1 LRERGEARKSFMTR
15 FLVRRCIEMVITLVL
30 ASGLLFAILN
40 LAPGGPFDASSRRIQ
55 DPTYLQNLNKLI
67 GLDKP
72 LHERYIAWVKGVA
85 RGDLGES
92 WTIARGQSVNKIIG
106 SRLPNTV
113 MLMTTGLVFSLL
125 IAIVIGTI
133 SAVRQYSLLDNVF
146 TAFSFFGI
154 SIPAFWFG
162 LIMLK
167 FFGLELKLFPVG
179 GLYTVGKQDDFL
191 DRLWH
196 LILPM
201 IVLSLLQVAQW
212 SRFLRSS
219 LLETLRQDYIRTARA
234 KGQVER
240 IVLFRHAFRNA
251 LIPLV
256 TVIALAIPTLFGG
269 AIFTETIFNWPGMGQ
284 LLIGAVGAL
293 DWPVAM
299 GVVIITA
306 GLTIVANFLA
316 DIAYVY
322 VDPRIRY

>member
-1 LRERGEARKSFMTR
+1 MTR
-15 FLVRRCIEMVITLVL
+15 FLVRRSIEMGITLVL
-30 ASGLLFAILN
+30 ASMLLFGILN
-40 LAPGGPFDASSRRIQ
+40 LAPGGPFDAQIAQSHVQ
-55 DPTYLQNLNKLI
+55 DPTYLERLNKMI

-72 LHERYIAWVKGVA
+72 VHERYLSWL
-85 RGDLGES
+85 GDVLHGSLGES
-92 WTIARGQSVNKIIG
+92 WSIARGQQVNVIIG
-106 SRLPNTV
+106 SRIPNTLL
-113 MLMTTGLVFSLL
+113 LMSTGLLFSLL
-125 IAIVIGTI
+125 IALVIGTI

-146 TAFSFFGI
+146 TAFAFFGI

-167 FFGLELKLFPVG
+167 FFGLQLRIFPVG
-179 GLYTVGKQDDFL
+179 GIYSVGHESDIL

-196 LILPM
+196 LVLPM

-219 LLETLRQDYIRTARA
+219 LLETLRQDYVRTARA

-240 IVLFRHAFRNA
+240 LVLMRHAMRNA

-256 TVIALAIPTLFGG
+256 TVIALAIPSLFGG
-269 AIFTETIFNWPGMGQ
+269 AIFTEYIFNWPGMGQ
-284 LLIGAVGAL
+284 LLVNAVL
-293 DWPVAM
+293 SVDWPVAM
-299 GVVIITA
+299 GLVIITA

-316 DIAYVY
+316 DVAYVI

>member
-1 LRERGEARKSFMTR
+1 MIR
-15 FLVRRCIEMVITLVL
+15 FLVRRTIEMGITLVL
-30 ASGLLFAILN
+30 ASVLLFGILN
-40 LAPGGPFDASSRRIQ
+40 LAPGGPFDARVAAAHIQ
-55 DPTYLQNLNKLI
+55 DPGYLDRLNHLI

-72 LHERYIAWVKGVA
+72 IHERYLSWVGNVM
-85 RGDLGES
+85 RGNLGES
-92 WTIARGQSVNKIIG
+92 WTMARGQTVNAIIG

-113 MLMTTGLVFSLL
+113 MLMTTGLLFSLL

-167 FFGLELKLFPVG
+167 FFGLELKIFPVG
-179 GLYTVGKQDDFL
+179 GVYTVGHQDDYL

-219 LLETLRQDYIRTARA
+219 LLETLRQDYVRTARA

-240 IVLFRHAFRNA
+240 LVLFRHAFRNA

-284 LLIGAVGAL
+284 LLIGAVNSL

-306 GLTIVANFLA
+306 GLTILANFVA
-316 DIAYVY
+316 DVAYVV

>member
-1 LRERGEARKSFMTR
+1 MTH
-15 FLVRRCIEMVITLVL
+15 FLVRRSFEMCITLVL
-30 ASGLLFAILN
+30 ASVLLFGILN
-40 LAPGGPFDASSRRIQ
+40 LAPGGPFDGRIASGHVT
-55 DPTYLQNLNKLI
+55 DPAYLERLNKLI

-72 LHERYIAWVKGVA
+72 LHERYLSWLGNLVHGS
-85 RGDLGES
+85 LGES
-92 WTIARGQSVNKIIG
+92 WSVARGQQVSSIIG
-106 SRLPNTV
+106 TRVPNTLL
-113 MLMTTGLVFSLL
+113 LMTTGLIFSLL

-133 SAVRQYSLLDNVF
+133 SAVRQYSIFDNLF

-167 FFGLELKLFPVG
+167 FFGLDLKIFPVG
-179 GLYTVGKQDDFL
+179 GIYSVGHENDPV

-219 LLETLRQDYIRTARA
+219 LLETLRQDYVRTARA
-234 KGQVER
+234 KGQKER
-240 IVLFRHAFRNA
+240 MVLFEHAFRNA

-284 LLIGAVGAL
+284 LLVNSVGSS
-293 DWPVAM
+293 DWPLAM

-306 GLTIVANFLA
+306 GLTILANFVA
-316 DIAYVY
+316 DIAYVV

>member
-1 LRERGEARKSFMTR
+1 MTR
-15 FLVRRCIEMVITLVL
+15 FLVRRSIEMGVTLVL
-30 ASGLLFAILN
+30 ASMLLFGILN
-40 LAPGGPFDASSRRIQ
+40 LAPGGPFDQTIATSHVQ
-55 DPTYLQNLNKLI
+55 DRTYLERLNKLI

-72 LHERYIAWVKGVA
+72 IHERYLIWVGNVLH
-85 RGDLGES
+85 GSLGES
-92 WTIARGQSVNKIIG
+92 WNIARGQQVNAIIG
-106 SRLPNTV
+106 TRLPNTV

-125 IAIVIGTI
+125 IAVVIGTV
-133 SAVRQYSLLDNVF
+133 SAVRQYSLLDNLF

-167 FFGLELKLFPVG
+167 FFGLELKIFPVG
-179 GLYTVGKQDDFL
+179 GLYSVGHQDDL
-191 DRLWH
+191 VDRLWH

-240 IVLFRHAFRNA
+240 LVLLRHAFRNA

-284 LLIGAVGAL
+284 LLVGAVGAQ

-306 GLTIVANFLA
+306 SLTILANFLA
-316 DIAYVY
+316 DVAYVV

>member
-1 LRERGEARKSFMTR
+1 LTR
-15 FLVRRCIEMVITLVL
+15 FLVRRSIEMGITLVL
-30 ASGLLFAILN
+30 ASMLLFGILN
-40 LAPGGPFDASSRRIQ
+40 LAPGGPFDAQIAQSHVQ
-55 DPTYLQNLNKLI
+55 DPTYLERLNKMI

-72 LHERYIAWVKGVA
+72 VHERYLTWLGNVL
-85 RGDLGES
+85 RGSLGES
-92 WTIARGQSVNKIIG
+92 WSIARGQPVNTIIG

-113 MLMTTGLVFSLL
+113 MLMTTGLIFSLL
-125 IAIVIGTI
+125 IALVIGTI
-133 SAVRQYSLLDNVF
+133 SAVRQYSLLDNLF

-179 GLYTVGKQDDFL
+179 GIYSVGHENDYV

-219 LLETLRQDYIRTARA
+219 LLETLRQDYVRTARA
-234 KGQVER
+234 KGATER
-240 IVLFRHAFRNA
+240 LVLLRHAMRNA

-284 LLIGAVGAL
+284 LLVNAVL
-293 DWPVAM
+293 SVDWPVAM

-306 GLTIVANFLA
+306 ALTIVANFLA
-316 DIAYVY
+316 DIAYVV

>member
-1 LRERGEARKSFMTR
+1 LTK
-15 FLVRRCIEMVITLVL
+15 FLVRRTLEMGITLVL
-30 ASGLLFAILN
+30 ASFLLFGILN
-40 LAPGGPFDASSRRIQ
+40 LAPGGPFDGRIAAGHVQ
-55 DPTYLQNLNKLI
+55 DPTYLDRLNKLI

-72 LHERYIAWVKGVA
+72 IHERYLVWVSNVL
-85 RGDLGES
+85 RGSLGDS
-92 WTIARGQSVNKIIG
+92 WAIARGQPVNTIIA

-113 MLMTTGLVFSLL
+113 MLMTTGLLFSFL
-125 IAIVIGTI
+125 IAIGIGTV
-133 SAVRQYSLLDNVF
+133 SAVRQYSVFDNVF

-167 FFGLELKLFPVG
+167 FFGLELKIFPVG
-179 GLYTVGKQDDFL
+179 GLYSVGKQDDLL

-219 LLETLRQDYIRTARA
+219 LLETLRQDYVRTARA
-234 KGQVER
+234 KGQIER
-240 IVLFRHAFRNA
+240 VVLFRHAFRNA

-256 TVIALAIPTLFGG
+256 TVVALAIPTLFGG

-284 LLIGAVGAL
+284 LLIGAVGAS

-306 GLTIVANFLA
+306 GLTIFANFVA
-316 DIAYVY
+316 DVAYVV

>member
-1 LRERGEARKSFMTR
+1 MTR
-15 FLVRRCIEMVITLVL
+15 FLVRRSIERAVTLVL
-30 ASGLLFAILN
+30 ASILLFGILN
-40 LAPGGPFDASSRRIQ
+40 LAPGGPFDARIASAHIQ
-55 DPTYLQNLNKLI
+55 DVTYLEKLNKLI

-72 LHERYIAWVKGVA
+72 IHERYLIWVSGVLH
-85 RGDLGES
+85 GNLGES
-92 WTIARGQSVNKIIG
+92 WTIARGQPVNSIIA

-167 FFGLELKLFPVG
+167 FFGLELKIFPVG
-179 GLYTVGKQDDFL
+179 GLYTVGHQDDYL

-201 IVLSLLQVAQW
+201 IVLSLLQVAPW

-234 KGQVER
+234 KGQTER
-240 IVLFRHAFRNA
+240 LVLFRHAFRNA
-251 LIPLV
+251 MIPLV
-256 TVIALAIPTLFGG
+256 TVIAIAVPTLFGG
-269 AIFTETIFNWPGMGQ
+269 AIFTGPIFNGPGLGQ
-284 LLIGAVGAL
+284 LPLGAAGAL

-299 GVVIITA
+299 AVVTITAVLTILANFVAALAYVII
-306 GLTIVANFLA
+306 
-316 DIAYVY
+316 
-322 VDPRIRY
+322 DPRIRY

>member
-1 LRERGEARKSFMTR
+1 MTR
-15 FLVRRCIEMVITLVL
+15 FLVRRTIEMGITLVL
-30 ASGLLFAILN
+30 ASVLLFGILN
-40 LAPGGPFDASSRRIQ
+40 LAPGGPFDARIAAAHIQ
-55 DPTYLQNLNKLI
+55 DPGYLDRLNHLI

-72 LHERYIAWVKGVA
+72 EHERYLIWIGNVLHGNL
-85 RGDLGES
+85 GDS
-92 WTIARGQSVNKIIG
+92 WTMARGQSVNSIIG

-154 SIPAFWFG
+154 SVPAFWFG

-167 FFGLELKLFPVG
+167 FFGLELKLFPIG
-179 GLYTVGKQDDFL
+179 GIYSVCKQDDIL
-191 DRLWH
+191 DRAWH

-234 KGQVER
+234 KGQIER
-240 IVLFRHAFRNA
+240 LVLFRHAFRNA
-251 LIPLV
+251 LIPLL
-256 TVIALAIPTLFGG
+256 TVIAIAIPGLFG
-269 AIFTETIFNWPGMGQ
+269 
-284 LLIGAVGAL
+284 
-293 DWPVAM
+293 
-299 GVVIITA
+299 
-306 GLTIVANFLA
+306 
-316 DIAYVY
+316 
-322 VDPRIRY
+322 

>member
-1 LRERGEARKSFMTR
+1 MTK
-15 FLVRRCIEMVITLVL
+15 FLVRRTIEMGITLVL
-30 ASGLLFAILN
+30 ASFLLFGILN
-40 LAPGGPFDASSRRIQ
+40 LAPGGPFDARIASGHVT
-55 DPTYLQNLNKLI
+55 DPAYIDRLNKMI

-72 LHERYIAWVKGVA
+72 IHERYLTWVSNVLQGS
-85 RGDLGES
+85 LGES
-92 WTIARGQSVNKIIG
+92 WSIARGLPVSTIIG

-113 MLMTTGLVFSLL
+113 MLMTTGLGFSLL
-125 IAIVIGTI
+125 IAIAIGTI
-133 SAVRQYSLLDNVF
+133 SAVRQYSVFDNVF

-167 FFGLELKLFPVG
+167 FFGLELKIFPVG
-179 GLYTVGKQDDFL
+179 GLYSVGKQGDVF

-196 LILPM
+196 LVLPM
-201 IVLSLLQVAQW
+201 IVISLLSVAQW

-219 LLETLRQDYIRTARA
+219 LLETLRQDYVRTARA
-234 KGQVER
+234 KGQIER

-256 TVIALAIPTLFGG
+256 TVIALAIPGLFGG

-284 LLIGAVGAL
+284 LLINAVGSS

-306 GLTIVANFLA
+306 GLTILANFLA
-316 DIAYVY
+316 DVAYVV

>member
-1 LRERGEARKSFMTR
+1 
-15 FLVRRCIEMVITLVL
+15 MVITLVL
-30 ASGLLFAILN
+30 ASVLLFGILN
-40 LAPGGPFDASSRRIQ
+40 LAPGGPFDARIAAGHIQ
-55 DPTYLQNLNKLI
+55 DTTYLQRLNKLI

-72 LHERYIAWVKGVA
+72 IHERYLNWVAGVLQ
-85 RGDLGES
+85 GNLGES

-133 SAVRQYSLLDNVF
+133 SATRQYSLLDNLF

-167 FFGLELKLFPVG
+167 FFGLELKIFPVG
-179 GLYTVGKQDDFL
+179 GVYSVGKQDDLL

-196 LILPM
+196 LLLPM
-201 IVLSLLQVAQW
+201 IVLSLLQVATW
-212 SRFLRSS
+212 SRYLRSS
-219 LLETLRQDYIRTARA
+219 LLETLRQDYVRTARA
-234 KGQVER
+234 KGQSER
-240 IVLFRHAFRNA
+240 VVLFGHAFRNA

-256 TVIALAIPTLFGG
+256 TVVALAVPTLFGG
-269 AIFTETIFNWPGMGQ
+269 AIFTETIFAWPGMGQ
-284 LLIGAVGAL
+284 LLIGAVNAL

-306 GLTIVANFLA
+306 GLTILANFLA
-316 DIAYVY
+316 DVAYVI

>member
-1 LRERGEARKSFMTR
+1 MTR
-15 FLVRRCIEMVITLVL
+15 FLVRRSIEMLVTLVL
-30 ASGLLFAILN
+30 ASMLLFAILN
-40 LAPGGPFDASSRRIQ
+40 LAPGGPFDARVTANRIQ
-55 DPTYLQNLNKLI
+55 DPTYLERLNKLI

-72 LHERYIAWVKGVA
+72 VHERYISWVQGVL
-85 RGDLGES
+85 RGNLGES
-92 WTIARGQSVNKIIG
+92 WTIARGQSVNTIIA

-113 MLMTTGLVFSLL
+113 MLMVSGLVFSLL
-125 IAIVIGTI
+125 IAIVVGTI
-133 SAVRQYSLLDNVF
+133 SAVRQYSVFDNVF

-154 SIPAFWFG
+154 SMPAFWFG

-167 FFGLELKLFPVG
+167 FFGLELHWFPIG
-179 GLYTVGKQDDFL
+179 GIYSVGKQNDFL
-191 DRLWH
+191 DRVWH
-196 LILPM
+196 LLLPM

-234 KGQVER
+234 KGAHDR
-240 IVLFRHAFRNA
+240 RVLFGHAFRNA

-256 TVIALAIPTLFGG
+256 TVVALAIPTLFGG
-269 AIFTETIFNWPGMGQ
+269 AVFTETIFAWPGMGQ
-284 LLIGAVGAL
+284 LLIGAVNSL

-306 GLTIVANFLA
+306 GLTIVANFVA

-322 VDPRIRY
+322 IDPRIRY

>member
-1 LRERGEARKSFMTR
+1 MTGY
-15 FLVRRCIEMVITLVL
+15 LVRRGIEMVVTFAL
-30 ASGLLFAILN
+30 ASVLLFGILN
-40 LAPGGPFDASSRRIQ
+40 LAPGGPFDARVAASHIQ
-55 DPTYLQNLNKLI
+55 DPTYLDRLNKLI

-72 LHERYIAWVKGVA
+72 VHERYIDWVRGVL

-92 WTIARGQSVNKIIG
+92 WTIARGQSVNTIIG
-106 SRLPNTV
+106 ARLPNTI
-113 MLMTTGLVFSLL
+113 MLMTSGLVFSLL
-125 IAIVIGTI
+125 IALVIGTI
-133 SAVRQYSLLDNVF
+133 SAVRQYSLIDNLF

-167 FFGLELKLFPVG
+167 FFGLELKIFPVG
-179 GLYTVGKQDDFL
+179 SIYTVGKQNDLL

-196 LILPM
+196 LVLPM
-201 IVLSLLQVAQW
+201 TVLSLLQVANW

-219 LLETLRQDYIRTARA
+219 LLETLRQDYVRTARA
-234 KGQVER
+234 KGQTER
-240 IVLFRHAFRNA
+240 LVLFRHAFRNA

-256 TVIALAIPTLFGG
+256 TVVALAIPTLFGG

-316 DIAYVY
+316 DVAYVY

>member
-1 LRERGEARKSFMTR
+1 MG
-15 FLVRRCIEMVITLVL
+15 ITLVL
-30 ASGLLFAILN
+30 ASVVLFAILN
-40 LAPGGPFDASSRRIQ
+40 LAPGGPFDNRIASGKVTDAAYMER
-55 DPTYLQNLNKLI
+55 LNKLI

-72 LHERYIAWVKGVA
+72 IHERYLTWLGNVLHGS
-85 RGDLGES
+85 LGES
-92 WTIARGQSVNKIIG
+92 WSVARGQSVSSIIG
-106 SRLPNTV
+106 TRVPNTLL
-113 MLMTTGLVFSLL
+113 LMTMGLIFSLL

-133 SAVRQYSLLDNVF
+133 SAVRQYSVFDNVF

-167 FFGLELKLFPVG
+167 FFGLDLKIFPVG
-179 GLYTVGKQDDFL
+179 GLYTVGHENDLL
-191 DRLWH
+191 DRAWH
-196 LILPM
+196 LLLPM

-212 SRFLRSS
+212 SRYLRSS
-219 LLETLRQDYIRTARA
+219 LLETLRQDYVRTARA
-234 KGQVER
+234 KGQKER
-240 IVLFRHAFRNA
+240 MVLFQHAFRNA

-284 LLIGAVGAL
+284 LLVNSVGSS
-293 DWPVAM
+293 DWPLAM

-306 GLTIVANFLA
+306 ALTILANFLA
-316 DIAYVY
+316 DIAYVV

>member
-1 LRERGEARKSFMTR
+1 MTR
-15 FLVRRCIEMVITLVL
+15 FLVRRSIEMGITLVL
-30 ASGLLFAILN
+30 ASMLLFGILN
-40 LAPGGPFDASSRRIQ
+40 LAPGGPFDARIAQSHIQ
-55 DPTYLQNLNKLI
+55 DVSYLDRLNKLI

-72 LHERYIAWVKGVA
+72 VHERYLIWLGGVLH
-85 RGDLGES
+85 GDLGTS
-92 WTIARGQSVNKIIG
+92 WTIARGQQVNTIIG
-106 SRLPNTV
+106 SRVPNTI

-125 IAIVIGTI
+125 IAIVIGTV
-133 SAVRQYSLLDNVF
+133 SALRQYSLLDNVF

-167 FFGLELKLFPVG
+167 FFGLELKIFPVG
-179 GLYTVGKQDDFL
+179 GIYSVGHENDYV

-234 KGQVER
+234 KGQIER
-240 IVLFRHAFRNA
+240 LVLFRHAFRNA

-256 TVIALAIPTLFGG
+256 TVIAIAVPTLFGG

-306 GLTIVANFLA
+306 ALTIFANFIA
-316 DIAYVY
+316 DVAYVI

>member
-1 LRERGEARKSFMTR
+1 MG
-15 FLVRRCIEMVITLVL
+15 ITLVL
-30 ASGLLFAILN
+30 ASFLLFGILN
-40 LAPGGPFDASSRRIQ
+40 LAPGGPFDARIASGHVT
-55 DPTYLQNLNKLI
+55 DPAYIDRLNKMI

-72 LHERYIAWVKGVA
+72 IHERYLTWVSNVLQGS
-85 RGDLGES
+85 LGES
-92 WTIARGQSVNKIIG
+92 WSIARGLPVSTIIG

-113 MLMTTGLVFSLL
+113 MLMTTGLGFSLL
-125 IAIVIGTI
+125 IAIAIGTI
-133 SAVRQYSLLDNVF
+133 SAVRQYSVFDNVF

-167 FFGLELKLFPVG
+167 FFGLELKIFPVG
-179 GLYTVGKQDDFL
+179 GLYSVGKQGDVF

-196 LILPM
+196 LVLPM
-201 IVLSLLQVAQW
+201 IVISLLSVAQW

-219 LLETLRQDYIRTARA
+219 LLETLRQDYVRTARA
-234 KGQVER
+234 KGQIER

-256 TVIALAIPTLFGG
+256 TVIALAIPGLFGG

-284 LLIGAVGAL
+284 LLINAVGSS

-306 GLTIVANFLA
+306 GLTILANFLA
-316 DIAYVY
+316 DVAYVV

>member
-1 LRERGEARKSFMTR
+1 MTR
-15 FLVRRCIEMVITLVL
+15 FLVRRTIEMAVTFVL
-30 ASGLLFAILN
+30 ASVLLFGILN
-40 LAPGGPFDASSRRIQ
+40 LAPGGPFDARIAASHIQ
-55 DPTYLQNLNKLI
+55 DTTYLDKLNKLI

-72 LHERYIAWVKGVA
+72 IHERYLTWVTGVIH
-85 RGDLGES
+85 GDLGDS

-106 SRLPNTV
+106 SRLPNTI

-125 IAIVIGTI
+125 IAIVIGTL
-133 SAVRQYSLLDNVF
+133 SAVRQYSILDNLF

-154 SIPAFWFG
+154 SVPAFWFG

-167 FFGLELKLFPVG
+167 FFGLELKIFPVG
-179 GLYTVGKQDDFL
+179 GVYSVGHENDFV
-191 DRLWH
+191 DRFWH

-201 IVLSLLQVAQW
+201 TVLSLLSVAQW

-240 IVLFRHAFRNA
+240 LVLFRHAFRNA

-256 TVIALAIPTLFGG
+256 TVVALAIPALFGG

-316 DIAYVY
+316 DVTYVV

>member
-1 LRERGEARKSFMTR
+1 MTR
-15 FLVRRCIEMVITLVL
+15 FLVRRTIEMGITLVL
-30 ASGLLFAILN
+30 ASVLLFGILN
-40 LAPGGPFDASSRRIQ
+40 LAPGGPFDARIAAAHIQ
-55 DPTYLQNLNKLI
+55 DPGYLDRLNHLI

-72 LHERYIAWVKGVA
+72 VHERYLDWVGNVLH
-85 RGDLGES
+85 GNLGES
-92 WTIARGQSVNKIIG
+92 WTMARGQTVNTIIG

-113 MLMTTGLVFSLL
+113 MLMTTGLLFSLV
-125 IAIVIGTI
+125 IALVVGTI
-133 SAVRQYSLLDNVF
+133 SAVRQYSVTDNLF

-179 GLYTVGKQDDFL
+179 GIYTVGHQDDLL

-234 KGQVER
+234 KGQTER
-240 IVLFRHAFRNA
+240 LVLFRHAFRNA
-251 LIPLV
+251 MIPLV
-256 TVIALAIPTLFGG
+256 TVIAIAIPSLFGG

-299 GVVIITA
+299 GVVTITA
-306 GLTIVANFLA
+306 GLTILANFIA
-316 DIAYVY
+316 DVAYVII
-322 VDPRIRY
+322 DPRIRY

>member
-1 LRERGEARKSFMTR
+1 MDRKTIIAVG
-15 FLVRRCIEMVITLVL
+15 LCVIV
-30 ASGLLFAILN
+30 
-40 LAPGGPFDASSRRIQ
+40 
-55 DPTYLQNLNKLI
+55 
-67 GLDKP
+67 
-72 LHERYIAWVKGVA
+72 
-85 RGDLGES
+85 
-92 WTIARGQSVNKIIG
+92 
-106 SRLPNTV
+106 
-113 MLMTTGLVFSLL
+113 L
-125 IAIVIGTI
+125 IAYPFV
-133 SAVRQYSLLDNVF
+133 
-146 TAFSFFGI
+146 
-154 SIPAFWFG
+154 
-162 LIMLK
+162 LK
-167 FFGLELKLFPVG
+167 FFGLELRLFPIG
-179 GLYTVGKQDDFL
+179 GVYSVGKENDII

-240 IVLFRHAFRNA
+240 LVLFRHAFRNA

-284 LLIGAVGAL
+284 LLIGAVGGS

-306 GLTIVANFLA
+306 GLTILANFLA
-316 DIAYVY
+316 DIAYVV